1 MNAKIPTPLTE
12 LSPYPLPPALQAE
25 PVPGVPTS
33 LQKPA
38 PSPYAGPTYYNHP
51 AVKPA
56 GYGALVWGYT
66 WVAGLAGSAQIIA
79 TLADFTGRS
88 RYASLVR
95 NARYLASGASIV
107 GPVLLIADLHTPQR
121 WYNMLRIFRK
131 TSPMSIGSY
140 ILTSFSGFTGLTA
153 IAQFFMRPRRSWT
166 RTLARAAQLPAG
178 LTGVG
183 MSTYTGSLISAT
195 SSPTWAAQPRLISAR
210 FACSAMA
217 SAAAAL
223 SLSERAFGDARN
235 CDALDN
241 IALVATLAGTALS
254 QASEH
259 DYRAE
264 GLDGVMHKDSATA
277 TYNSLSENLGHL
289 LPLVCFGLAGLAPK
303 RARGLSAL
311 ASLGILAGGMMMRA
325 GIFRAG
331 NESAKR
337 PQDYFQL
344 TRPERLPASEAP
356 ATGDA

>member
-1 MNAKIPTPLTE
+1 MNAKIPTPVEE
-12 LSPYPLPPALQAE
+12 LSPYPLPPTQQAE
-25 PVPGVPTS
+25 PLPKVPMAW
-33 LQKPA
+33 QKPA
-38 PSPYAGPTYYNHP
+38 PSPYAGPTYYDRP

-79 TLADFTGRS
+79 TLADLTGRS

-95 NARYLASGASIV
+95 NARYLAAGASAV

-121 WYNMLRIFRK
+121 FYNMLRIFRK
-131 TSPMSIGSY
+131 TSPMSIGSW
-140 ILTSFSGFTGLTA
+140 ILTSFSGFTGLTT
-153 IAQFFMRPRRSWT
+153 IAQFFKSPRRPWT
-166 RTLARAAQLPAG
+166 KTLARAAQLPAA

-183 MSTYTGSLISAT
+183 MSTYTGSLVSAT
-195 SSPTWAAQPRLISAR
+195 SSPAWAAQPRLITAR

-223 SLSERAFGDARN
+223 SLSERMFGDARN
-235 CDALDN
+235 CAPLDS
-241 IALVATLAGTALS
+241 IALVSTLAGVALS
-254 QASEH
+254 SASER
-259 DYRAE
+259 DYQAE
-264 GLDGVMHKDSATA
+264 GLDGTMKKDAATA

-325 GIFRAG
+325 GVFRAG

-337 PQDYFQL
+337 PQDYFQF
-344 TRPERLPASEAP
+344 TRPERLPATEA
-356 ATGDA
+356 AKEGGA